1 MLKLIFKAIGKVL
14 AYLVAA
20 VIVGALISAFL
31 SPVVGVIVFA
41 LGVIGMFPAIKEE
54 MMKEDIPQ
62 YKEEKKRKLLMNDD
76 GKSFGMHRDVDIEN
90 MGFDSMINGG
100 GMIDDAIETI
110 CPNCGE
116 SVESYMR
123 FCPHCG
129 QKM

>member
-14 AYLVAA
+14 AYLVGAI
-20 VIVGALISAFL
+20 IVGVLIGAFL
-31 SPVVGVIVFA
+31 SPVVGMIVFA

-90 MGFDSMINGG
+90 MGFDSMVNGG
-100 GMIDDAIETI
+100 GIVDNAMEVM

-116 SVESYMR
+116 SVDSYMR

-129 QKM
+129 QKL

>member
-76 GKSFGMHRDVDIEN
+76 GKSFGMYRDVDVEN

-110 CPNCGE
+110 CP
-116 SVESYMR
+116 
-123 FCPHCG
+123 CPHCG